1 MQFIIIS
8 VPNLQPDGL
17 NMETRIERTI
27 YWTHMKKTKQKKKQI
42 NHYFI
47 YIRTVHLD
55 SIKVFY
61 ALTNAQVIALKQY

>member
-8 VPNLQPDGL
+8 VPTLQPDGL
-17 NMETRIERTI
+17 NMETRIEKTI
-27 YWTHMKKTKQKKKQI
+27 YWTHMKQTKQKKQI
-42 NHYFI
+42 NSYFI

-61 ALTNAQVIALKQY
+61 ALTNAQVIP

>member
-1 MQFIIIS
+1 
-8 VPNLQPDGL
+8 
-17 NMETRIERTI
+17 
-27 YWTHMKKTKQKKKQI
+27 MKKTKQKKKQI